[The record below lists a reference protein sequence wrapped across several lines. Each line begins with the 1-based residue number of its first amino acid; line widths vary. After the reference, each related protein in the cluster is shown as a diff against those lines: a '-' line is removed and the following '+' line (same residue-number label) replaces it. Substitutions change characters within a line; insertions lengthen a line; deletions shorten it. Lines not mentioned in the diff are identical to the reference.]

1 MTNLLI
7 LTPQLPYPPHQGT
20 SLRNF
25 HIIRG
30 LAARYDITLLSFLE
44 DNQTADPEANEPL
57 FSLCQHIVTTPVP
70 PRTKGKRL
78 QQMGTTRLPDM
89 AHRLY
94 SPDFEVKLRQLL
106 AEKQFDIVQV
116 EGIELARYISTV
128 RQLSPASKLV
138 FDDHNAEAELQRRNM
153 ETDAAMPKRWPAAAY
168 SWVQV
173 GRLQMFE
180 AWACAEADW
189 VTAVS
194 EADVAHLKNLLQRKG
209 AKAQRK
215 TKSAVTKSVKY
226 VKSVDDSIFIT
237 AIPNCIDVTQYALPE
252 DNSSLIPHLSSFDLV
267 FSGKMDYRPNIDAV
281 LWFADAVWPKI
292 LAQRPLATWAIVGQ
306 KPHARLERLRD
317 VDGITVTGWVDSVQP
332 YLAGAGVYIMPFRV
346 GSGTRLK
353 LIEAMAAGLAIV
365 STRIGAEGFPVA
377 NGREIVLADTEDE
390 MVTAVLHLL
399 DNPAERAQIGQQAV
413 QFAQNYDWRVVI
425 PQFEAIY
432 TRLLNDD

>member
-1 MTNLLI
+1 MTSILI

-30 LAARYDITLLSFLE
+30 LAEHHEITLLSFLE
-44 DNQTADPEANEPL
+44 DNQSAESEANEPL
-57 FSLCQHIVTTPVP
+57 FTLCEQIVTTPVP
-70 PRTKGKRL
+70 QRTKIKRI
-78 QQMGTTRLPDM
+78 QQMGTTLLPDM

-94 SPDFEVKLRQLL
+94 SVDYNVKLRQLL
-106 AEKQFDIVQV
+106 MQTQFDIVQV
-116 EGIELARYISTV
+116 EGIELARYIPTIREV
-128 RQLSPASKLV
+128 SPASKIV

-153 ETDAAMPKRWPAAAY
+153 ETDAAIPKRWPAAAY

-173 GRLQMFE
+173 GRLEKFE
-180 AWACAEADW
+180 AGSCLEADW

-194 EADVAHLKNLLQRKG
+194 EADVTHLEKLLLRRG
-209 AKAQRK
+209 AEAQRK
-215 TKSAVTKSVKY
+215 P
-226 VKSVDDSIFIT
+226 IT
-237 AIPNCIDVTQYALPE
+237 AIPNCIDVTQYALPK
-252 DNSSLIPHLSSFDLV
+252 DPSSFILHPSSFDLV

-281 LWFADAVWPKI
+281 LWFADDVWPKI
-292 LAQRPLATWAIVGQ
+292 LAKRPLSTWAIVGQ
-306 KPHARLERLRD
+306 KPHARLERLKELKG
-317 VDGITVTGWVDSVQP
+317 VTVTGWVDSVQP

-353 LIEAMAAGLAIV
+353 LIEAMASGLAIV
-365 STRIGAEGFPVA
+365 STRIGAEGFPVE

-390 MVTAVLHLL
+390 MATAVLHLL
-399 DNPAERAQIGQQAV
+399 DHPEKRAAIGQKAI

-432 TRLLNDD
+432 AQLLTLPVD

>member
-1 MTNLLI
+1 MTSILI

-44 DNQTADPEANEPL
+44 DNQSADPEANEPL
-57 FSLCQHIVTTPVP
+57 FSLCQQIVTSPVP

-78 QQMGTTRLPDM
+78 QQMGTTHLPDM

-94 SPDFEVKLRQLL
+94 SADFEVKLRQLL
-106 AEKQFDIVQV
+106 AEEQFDLVQV

-128 RQLSPASKLV
+128 RQLSPVSKIV

-153 ETDAAMPKRWPAAAY
+153 ETDAAIPKRWPAAAY

-173 GRLQMFE
+173 GRLETFE

-194 EADVAHLKNLLQRKG
+194 EADVTHLENLFQRKG
-209 AKAQRK
+209 AKKQRRK
-215 TKSAVTKSVKY
+215 G
-226 VKSVDDSIFIT
+226 KSVDEIFIT
-237 AIPNCIDVTQYALPE
+237 AIPNCIDISQYALPE
-252 DNSSLIPHLSSFDLV
+252 TNSAFRLPPSAFSFDLV

-281 LWFADAVWPKI
+281 LWFADDVWPKI
-292 LAQRPLATWAIVGQ
+292 LAQRPLSTWAIVGQ
-306 KPHARLERLRD
+306 KPHARLERLQEMES
-317 VDGITVTGWVDSVQP
+317 VTVTGWVDSVQP

-353 LIEAMAAGLAIV
+353 LIEAMASGLAIV
-365 STRIGAEGFPVA
+365 STRIGAEGFPVE

-390 MVTAVLHLL
+390 MATAVLDLL
-399 DNPAERAQIGQQAV
+399 DHPEKRAEIGQHAI
-413 QFAQNYDWRVVI
+413 QFAKNYDWRVVI

-432 TRLLNDD
+432 AQLLADEGRKTNDQ

>member
-1 MTNLLI
+1 MTSILI

-30 LAARYDITLLSFLE
+30 LAERHDITLLSFLE
-44 DNQTADPEANEPL
+44 DNQSADPGENEPL
-57 FSLCQHIVTTPVP
+57 FALCEQIVTTPVP
-70 PRTKGKRL
+70 QRTKGKRL
-78 QQMGTTRLPDM
+78 AQMGTTLLPDM

-94 SPDFEVKLRQLL
+94 SVDFDVQLRQLL
-106 AEKQFDIVQV
+106 VQTQFDIVQV
-116 EGIELARYISTV
+116 EGIELARYIPTI
-128 RQLSPASKLV
+128 RELSPASKIV

-153 ETDAAMPKRWPAAAY
+153 ETDAAIPKRWPAAAY

-173 GRLQMFE
+173 GRLEKFE
-180 AWACAEADW
+180 AGACAAADW

-194 EADVAHLKNLLQRKG
+194 EADVAHLKNLFQRKG
-209 AKAQRK
+209 AKVQSRRE
-215 TKSAVTKSVKY
+215 KSARSAQ
-226 VKSVDDSIFIT
+226 SADEFFIT
-237 AIPNCIDVTQYALPE
+237 AIPNCIDVTKYAPPE
-252 DNSSLIPHLSSFDLV
+252 DNSSFILHPSSFDLV

-281 LWFADAVWPKI
+281 LWFADAVWPQI
-292 LAQRPLATWAIVGQ
+292 LAKRPLSTWAIVGQ
-306 KPHARLERLRD
+306 KPHARLERLREMAG
-317 VDGITVTGWVDSVQP
+317 VTVTGWVDSVQP

-353 LIEAMAAGLAIV
+353 LIEAMASGLAIV
-365 STRIGAEGFPVA
+365 STRIGAEGFPVE

-390 MVTAVLHLL
+390 MVTAVLDLL
-399 DNPAERAQIGQQAV
+399 DNPERRAAIGQNAI

-432 TRLLNDD
+432 EQLLTLPEN

>member
-1 MTNLLI
+1 MTSILI

-30 LAARYDITLLSFLE
+30 LAERHEITLLSFLE
-44 DNQTADPEANEPL
+44 DNQSADPAVNDPL
-57 FSLCQHIVTTPVP
+57 FALCAQIVTTPVP
-70 PRTKGKRL
+70 PRSKSKRL
-78 QQMGTTRLPDM
+78 TQMVTTRLPDM

-94 SPDFEVKLRQLL
+94 STEFDIKLRQMLVQ
-106 AEKQFDIVQV
+106 KRFDIVQV
-116 EGIELARYISTV
+116 EGIELARYIPTI
-128 RQLSPASKLV
+128 RELSPASKIV

-153 ETDAAMPKRWPAAAY
+153 ETDAAIPKRWPAAVY

-173 GRLQMFE
+173 GRLEKFE
-180 AWACAEADW
+180 AGACMEADW

-194 EADVAHLKNLLQRKG
+194 EADVAHLENLFQRKG
-209 AKAQRK
+209 AETQRK
-215 TKSAVTKSVKY
+215 P
-226 VKSVDDSIFIT
+226 IT
-237 AIPNCIDVTQYALPE
+237 AIPNCIDVTQYTRIKA
-252 DNSSLIPHLSSFDLV
+252 NSSFIPSTSSGQALHPSSFDLV

-292 LAQRPLATWAIVGQ
+292 LEKRPFATWAIVGQ
-306 KPHARLERLRD
+306 KPHARLDRLQD
-317 VDGITVTGWVDSVQP
+317 MKGVTVTGWVDSVQP

-353 LIEAMAAGLAIV
+353 LIEAMASGLAIV
-365 STRIGAEGFPVA
+365 STRIGAEGFPVE

-390 MVTAVLHLL
+390 MATAVLDLL
-399 DNPAERAQIGQQAV
+399 DHPEKRAAIGQHAI
-413 QFAQNYDWRVVI
+413 QFAKNYDWRVVI

-432 TRLLNDD
+432 KRLMIED